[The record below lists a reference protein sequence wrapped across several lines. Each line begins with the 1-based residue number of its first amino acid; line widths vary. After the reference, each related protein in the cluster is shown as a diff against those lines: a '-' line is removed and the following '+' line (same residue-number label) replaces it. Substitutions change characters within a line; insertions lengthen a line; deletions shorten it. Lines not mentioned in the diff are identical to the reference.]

1 MTLFQC
7 ILIKRDKME
16 RPTTNIYNG
25 RQVDLE
31 LLRHVNRMLP
41 NQRVFPNIASDS
53 SSDDTSELSSEQS
66 SRIVSGIEKAIQRYT
81 KVFLTTINSV
91 RLDPSVGNSLY
102 RSIKIGNVPNI
113 SYLNHLY
120 AIANLNTISTIRKD
134 DENTE
139 TFGSIP
145 DDERIVSTSLE
156 DVRMDRNSGTIKI
169 QVFINTASGYSFTF
183 VIPVESGLK

>member
-1 MTLFQC
+1 
-7 ILIKRDKME
+7 
-16 RPTTNIYNG
+16 
-25 RQVDLE
+25 
-31 LLRHVNRMLP
+31 MLP
-41 NQRVFPNIASDS
+41 NQRVFPNLASDS

-91 RLDPSVGNSLY
+91 RLDPSVGNSIY

-156 DVRMDRNSGTIKI
+156 DIRMDRNSGTIKI
-169 QVFINTASGYSFTF
+169 QVFINTASGDSFTF

>member
-41 NQRVFPNIASDS
+41 NQRVFPNLASDS

-91 RLDPSVGNSLY
+91 RLDPSVGNSIY

-156 DVRMDRNSGTIKI
+156 DIRMDRNSGTIKI
-169 QVFINTASGYSFTF
+169 QVFINTASGDSFTF